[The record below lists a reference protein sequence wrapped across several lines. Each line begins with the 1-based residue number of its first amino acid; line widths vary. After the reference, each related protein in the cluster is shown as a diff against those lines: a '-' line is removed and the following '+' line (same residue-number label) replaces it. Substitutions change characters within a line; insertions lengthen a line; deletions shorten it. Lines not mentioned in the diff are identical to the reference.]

1 MEKIKDY
8 LLLAMGFIILVF
20 FLLKGCSGSRKET
33 PQIEYIKG
41 DSMIVWDTVDR
52 QYEVIKFKTKYYPKW
67 DTAYVD
73 TTDSWPEFNTPI
85 TRVYNDS
92 LSDSNLTIF
101 SSYKV
106 LGLIKE
112 QSLSYRLKTPL
123 EIIKTVSRVDT
134 LRVIKSPNWSLYGGL
149 EVGGNT
155 SKFNAS
161 PFLTLN
167 AKKISITYRYGVID
181 KTHNIGLGIRLIK
194 SRK

>member
-8 LLLAMGFIILVF
+8 LLLAAAFIFLVF
-20 FLLKGCSGSRKET
+20 FLLKGCSGSRKEAT
-33 PQIEYIKG
+33 QIEYIKG

-52 QYEVIKFKTKYYPKW
+52 PYEVIKFKTKYYPKW

-73 TTDSWPEFNTPI
+73 TTDSWPEMNTPI
-85 TRVYNDS
+85 TKVYNDS

-134 LRVIKSPNWSLYGGL
+134 LRVIKSHNWSLYGGL

>member
-8 LLLAMGFIILVF
+8 LLLTMGFIILVF
-20 FLLKGCSGSRKET
+20 FLLKGCDRSRKET

-52 QYEVIKFKTKYYPKW
+52 PYEVIKFKTKYYPKW

-134 LRVIKSPNWSLYGGL
+134 LRVIKSPSWSLYGGL